1 METRIPIIW
10 IIGGGVGI
18 LARLPLIDFLKGK
31 PKKQLRN
38 NNRPGR
44 EVISMDG

>member
-1 METRIPIIW
+1 M
-10 IIGGGVGI
+10 GKFGNSAVDVGI
-18 LARLPLIDFLKGK
+18 LALLPLIDFLKGK
-31 PKKQLRN
+31 TKKQLRN